1 MVLNIPEI
9 KTKYKQCGGIYVIST
24 EEMKAKKVFKVGM
37 SHSNMYRRLD
47 SYQLVL
53 PWGYDINMLLL
64 MRNKTKKEKDDI
76 RKCEKWIHSQLNSA
90 KLTTRIF
97 KDRIEIFENTYKDIF
112 EVLLKAQ
119 ERFVTLGFFNN
130 LDKIETDDKCYEVKK
145 VLGEKM
151 DELGRTQYEILW
163 GDNSKTYEFKSA
175 LQGTDH
181 QGDWIVAAY
190 SKYLKTKK
198 AKPVH

>member
-9 KTKYKQCGGIYVIST
+9 KAKYKQCGGIYVIQT
-24 EEMKAKKVFKVGM
+24 NEMKSKKVFKVGM
-37 SHSNMYRRLD
+37 SHSNMYKRLD

-97 KDRIEIFENTYKDIF
+97 KDRIEIFENTYKEIF

-119 ERFVTLGFFNN
+119 EKFVTLGFYNN
-130 LDKIETDDKCYEVKK
+130 LEEIKTDDKCYEVKK
-145 VLGEKM
+145 IFNEKV
-151 DELGRTQYEILW
+151 DELGRIQYNVLW
-163 GDNSKTYEFKSA
+163 GDGSKTYEFRSA
-175 LQGTDH
+175 LEGEDH
-181 QGDWIVAAY
+181 KGKWIVAAFTR
-190 SKYLKTKK
+190 YLKEKKTK
-198 AKPVH
+198 

>member
-1 MVLNIPEI
+1 
-9 KTKYKQCGGIYVIST
+9 
-24 EEMKAKKVFKVGM
+24 MKSKKVFKVGM

-53 PWGYDINMLLL
+53 PWGFDINMLLL

-97 KDRIEIFENTYKDIF
+97 KDRIEIFENNYREIYDI
-112 EVLLKAQ
+112 LLLAQ
-119 ERFVTLGFFNN
+119 EKFVTLGFYNN

-145 VLGEKM
+145 VLGEKV
-151 DELGRTQYEILW
+151 DELGRTQYNVLW
-163 GDNSKTYEFKSA
+163 ADGSKTYEFKSA
-175 LQGTDH
+175 LKGTDH
-181 QGDWIVAAY
+181 KGDWIVAAY
-190 SKYLKTKK
+190 ANYLKKIK
-198 AKPVH
+198 S